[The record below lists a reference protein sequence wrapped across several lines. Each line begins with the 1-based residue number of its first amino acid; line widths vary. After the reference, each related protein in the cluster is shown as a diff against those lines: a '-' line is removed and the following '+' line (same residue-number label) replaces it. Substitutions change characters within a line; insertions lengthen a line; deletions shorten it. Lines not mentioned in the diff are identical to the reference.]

1 MPAAVAKAAIY
12 TRADGVVDWRC
23 CLEDEERANI
33 EVRGTHVGLAF
44 NAQVYRRVAELLAEV
59 EA

>member
-1 MPAAVAKAAIY
+1 M
-12 TRADGVVDWRC
+12 DWRC
-23 CLEDEERANI
+23 CLADDEAANI

-44 NAQVYRRVAELLAEV
+44 NPQVYRRVAELLAEV